1 MRLLIVGAGAIALI
15 LFVAFVVSR
24 LVRSRTSGISIRM
37 QVFLALASIIGAFAL
52 GLGVL
57 VVDRVEARA
66 TLLAEES
73 ARGEATVLAAL
84 FAGEIEENG
93 RTFEEVAQQLVRAQ
107 GQLSLI
113 LTDAGGRVVMAS
125 GSAPGTPGTVSM
137 AAPIVADGVR
147 VGDVRVVKPTIVIQR
162 MLEDF
167 SPIVIVTSVVL
178 GAAAAAAAAL
188 IGRAIATPIETLTDY
203 AVRVSEGERGKP
215 PPAGP
220 GREVQRLAHSFES
233 MRREL
238 EGRPFVETFAAD
250 LSHELKNPVAAVRA
264 SAEVLADG
272 ALDEPEEAKR
282 FVGRILEA
290 TMRIQA
296 LLDDLLSLA
305 RMEARG
311 VEGART
317 VDLGALSREV
327 AERLKSDAREVVASG
342 TASIRGDATWIARA
356 VDNLVENAIVH
367 GNAEPVRIEIR
378 RDGDDAVVEVK
389 NGGAVAK
396 HVKERLF
403 RRFVTTRADRG
414 GTGLGLAIVRAVA
427 EAHGGTAECASS
439 GPTEV
444 RFRLRFPAA

>member
-1 MRLLIVGAGAIALI
+1 VRLLIVGAGAIALI

-24 LVRSRTSGISIRM
+24 LIRSRTAGISIRM
-37 QVFLALASIIGAFAL
+37 QVFLALAGIIGAFAL

-73 ARGEATVLAAL
+73 ARGEAAVLAAL
-84 FAGEIEENG
+84 FEGELEERG
-93 RTFEEVAQQLVRAQ
+93 RSFEEVAVKLARAQ
-107 GQLSLI
+107 GQLNLV
-113 LTDAGGRVVMAS
+113 LTDKSGTVVMAS
-125 GSAPGTPGTVSM
+125 GSAPGTPGTV
-137 AAPIVADGVR
+137 AVTAPIMAHGER
-147 VGDVRVVKPTIVIQR
+147 VGEVRVVKPTIVIQR

-188 IGRAIATPIETLTDY
+188 IGKAIATPIETLTDY

-272 ALDEPEEAKR
+272 ALDEPEEARR
-282 FVGRILEA
+282 FVNRILEA

-311 VEGART
+311 VEDARP
-317 VDLGALSREV
+317 VALGDLAREV
-327 AERLKSDAREVVASG
+327 AERLGTESREVVARG
-342 TASIRGDATWIARA
+342 HATIKGDATWLARA

-367 GNAEPVRIEIR
+367 STEGSVHIDVE
-378 RDGDDAVVEVK
+378 RDGAGTIVEVR
-389 NGGAVAK
+389 NSGCVAK
-396 HVKERLF
+396 HVKPRLF

-427 EAHGGTAECASS
+427 EAHGGTAECASA

-444 RFRLRFPAA
+444 RFRLRFPRA